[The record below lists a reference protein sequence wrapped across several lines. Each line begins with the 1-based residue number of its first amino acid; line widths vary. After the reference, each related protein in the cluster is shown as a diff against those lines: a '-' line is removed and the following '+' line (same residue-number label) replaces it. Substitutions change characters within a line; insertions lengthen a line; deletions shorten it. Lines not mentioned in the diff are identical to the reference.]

1 MEEEYKEN
9 VNLYMSDL
17 FVWVRKLND
26 MDRILLNRIEAL
38 ESTIKEKEK
47 LNVNK

>member
-9 VNLYMSDL
+9 VNLSDVISYAKDL

-38 ESTIKEKEK
+38 ESKIKEKE
-47 LNVNK
+47 